1 MMKFGRPPEPAVLQE
16 NYKQWGRAH
25 HRKRTENPSAAFVWR
40 TYRGSRVSELI
51 RDTLNVVA
59 KDHCAFC
66 DGYPLGTFARQTI
79 EHFRPVSQYPRLAY
93 AWANLFIC
101 CDRCQAAKR
110 DQFDKLLLKPDALEY
125 EFERYFVM
133 NYRTGEIE
141 VNPGAAERDQQR
153 AQLTIT
159 IYALNDHGRPQS
171 RRIAAEMYQDLPKE
185 KYVLDDFATIQKR
198 CSEI

>member
-1 MMKFGRPPEPAVLQE
+1 MMKFDRPPQPAILQE
-16 NYKQWGRAH
+16 NYKQWGRAQQN
-25 HRKRTENPSAAFVWR
+25 KRTDTPSAAFVWR
-40 TYRGSRVSELI
+40 THRGTRVSELI

-59 KDHCAFC
+59 QDHCAFC

-110 DQFDKLLLKPDALEY
+110 DQFDKLLLKPDALES
-125 EFERYFVM
+125 EFKRYFVV

-153 AQLTIT
+153 AQLTIAL
-159 IYALNDHGRPQS
+159 YALNEYGRPQS
-171 RRIAAEMYQDLPKE
+171 RLLEAKKYRSLPAEEYL
-185 KYVLDDFATIQKR
+185 LDNFPYRFFLT
-198 CSEI
+198 